1 MTDSS
6 LSGLELGA
14 YETSHFGRFLSE
26 RPVEDPYGVIETP
39 RNSGPISTV
48 VTVFI
53 PTLRNNS
60 ARRTWHTEMRQSEIS
75 YGYRPSV
82 YYP

>member
-39 RNSGPISTV
+39 RNSGPIPQQASDPGHLWNDRDTISEEPDSGMQLMGST
-48 VTVFI
+48 T
-53 PTLRNNS
+53 
-60 ARRTWHTEMRQSEIS
+60 IS
-75 YGYRPSV
+75 
-82 YYP
+82 